1 MQSNE
6 ITDSRLAEMIAEQN
20 RWLAESDRI
29 DRRDNLIALINTWN
43 EASAPYVFRSD
54 EEHAIENARAKT
66 AMASIRR
73 NYREG
78 VDYNEL
84 SNGALW
90 PVREVR

>member
-6 ITDSRLAEMIAEQN
+6 ITDVRLTAMIAEQG
-20 RWLAESDRI
+20 RWLAESEAI
-29 DRRDNLIALINTWN
+29 ERRNNLIALINTWN

-90 PVREVR
+90 PVREAR